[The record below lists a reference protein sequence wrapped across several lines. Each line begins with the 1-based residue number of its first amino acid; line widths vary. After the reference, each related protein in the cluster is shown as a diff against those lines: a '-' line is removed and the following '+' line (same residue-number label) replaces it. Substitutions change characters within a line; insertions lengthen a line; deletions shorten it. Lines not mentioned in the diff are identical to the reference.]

1 MRARHI
7 RQINSFGKTSYP
19 AFKQALTQMV
29 SKYGLDWFTDEQIA
43 DLREILIEG
52 AWLSHKNA
60 RDNRAEAA
68 YLDHQQSLME
78 SGGADTSAYRRDMS
92 AAGRSHLLLGGE

>member
-1 MRARHI
+1 MRTRHEH
-7 RQINSFGKTSYP
+7 QIKLFGKTSYP
-19 AFKQALTQMV
+19 AFKQAMMQMV
-29 SKYGLDWFTDEQIA
+29 FEKGLDWFTDEQIA

-78 SGGADTSAYRRDMS
+78 SGGADTSAYRRDMIS
-92 AAGRSHLLLGGE
+92 AGRSHLLGGA

>member
-1 MRARHI
+1 MRARHEH
-7 RQINSFGKTSYP
+7 QINSFGKTSYP
-19 AFKQALTQMV
+19 AFKQALMQMV

-43 DLREILIEG
+43 DLREILIKD
-52 AWLSHKNA
+52 AWLSYKNA

-78 SGGADTSAYRRDMS
+78 SGGPDNSSYRRDMIS
-92 AAGRSHLLLGGE
+92 AGRCHLLGGE